1 VTGTP
6 PPAVR
11 LTFPVTAED
20 QRAAVRAIVLR
31 TPSVRWMRILVLA
44 LPPVMIAWSMASG
57 WPLGLAIFRN
67 VFWIVFAALY
77 LLAGIPMMVRAGVRA
92 VRKAYPEWAEE
103 QTVTLDQSGIRLAS
117 PSGTTDVAWDDVQAA
132 AEARDAFLVQ
142 FGPGRVFFIP
152 RHVASSQGMI
162 DPLRQVLRER
172 LGARARLRT
181 SAAPAASGPTA
192 PA

>member
-1 VTGTP
+1 
-6 PPAVR
+6 
-11 LTFPVTAED
+11 
-20 QRAAVRAIVLR
+20 
-31 TPSVRWMRILVLA
+31 
-44 LPPVMIAWSMASG
+44 MIAWSVASG
-57 WPLGLAIFRN
+57 WSLGLAIFRN

-103 QTVTLDQSGIRLAS
+103 QEASLDQSGIRLTS
-117 PSGTTDVAWDDVQAA
+117 PSGTTDIAWDDVQAA
-132 AEARDAFLVQ
+132 AESRDVFLVQ

-152 RHVASSQGMI
+152 RHVAASQGML

-181 SAAPAASGPTA
+181 SARRPP
-192 PA
+192 